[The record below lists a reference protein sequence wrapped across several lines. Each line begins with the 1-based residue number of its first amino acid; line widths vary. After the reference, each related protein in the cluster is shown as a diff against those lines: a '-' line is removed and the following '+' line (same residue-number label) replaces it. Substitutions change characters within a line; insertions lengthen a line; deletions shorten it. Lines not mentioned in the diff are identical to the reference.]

1 MRILNIV
8 LIISLFSLCLNV
20 TWRHVVDC
28 ARNQLGKPYVSG
40 GKSPSVGFDCSGLAY
55 FCHLPLNIGY
65 TPAAQASKKNIA
77 VSKRKAG
84 DLLFFNCSGRTISH
98 VAISLGGNN
107 FIEAPF
113 PGGRVRTHTLNSG
126 YCGGYIAKVS
136 RYWT

>member
-1 MRILNIV
+1 MRIFNIV

-40 GKSPSVGFDCSGLAY
+40 GTSPKVGFDCSGLAY
-55 FCHLPLNIGY
+55 YCHKPLNIG
-65 TPAAQASKKNIA
+65 TSPGVQASKNNIPVKN
-77 VSKRKAG
+77 RKPG
-84 DLLFFNCSGRTISH
+84 DLLFFNCLGRKLGH
-98 VAISLGGNN
+98 VAISLGGDN

-113 PGGRVRTHTLNSG
+113 PGGRVRTHKLNSG